1 MIFSFTKL
9 KKQACEFTV
18 GTRIFMFWKK
28 CYVTF
33 DSTDRRFFV
42 ISMRIYR
49 PLTMYT
55 SLHNKY
61 TIILIELIEMH
72 KKKDSTYVESFF

>member
-1 MIFSFTKL
+1 MRFSFNKI

-33 DSTDRRFFV
+33 DSTDKRFFV

-55 SLHNKY
+55 SLQYKDSNL
-61 TIILIELIEMH
+61 ILIQKRT
-72 KKKDSTYVESFF
+72 KKKDSINN